1 MSDGNFTP
9 PELGIGDQVLY
20 YEHYTNTKDPV
31 SGWISKRPGKTT
43 VYVMIFS
50 ESYGWVERP
59 SVRHID
65 DPGLKERTEWA
76 QHGAYEVHPTTKL
89 VNEMSALLP
98 QIKTLLARSQPAPKK
113 KAS

>member
-20 YEHYTNTKDPV
+20 YEHYSNTKDPV
-31 SGWISKRPGKTT
+31 NGWISKRPGKTT
-43 VYVMIFS
+43 VYICIFS
-50 ESYGWVERP
+50 ESFGWVERP

-65 DPGLKERTEWA
+65 DPGLKERPEWA
-76 QHGAYEVHPTTKL
+76 SHGCYRLHPTTKL
-89 VNEMSALLP
+89 VREMSGLLP